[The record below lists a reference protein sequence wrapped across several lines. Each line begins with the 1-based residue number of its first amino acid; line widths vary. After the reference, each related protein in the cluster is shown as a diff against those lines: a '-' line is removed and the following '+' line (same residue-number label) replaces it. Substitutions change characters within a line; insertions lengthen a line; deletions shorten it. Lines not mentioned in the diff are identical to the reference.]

1 MCGWPVRCMS
11 IVLALA
17 FCASA
22 FAGPSNSVALP
33 ATQQPAQRTVKKMCY
48 VVTGTSRIPQPCNRL
63 AAIPTTANHMTIF
76 GHLPETTK

>member
-22 FAGPSNSVALP
+22 FAGPSNDVALP
-33 ATQQPAQRTVKKMCY
+33 ATQRPAQKSIKKMCY
-48 VVTGTSRIPQPCNRL
+48 VMTTTSRTPLPCERL
-63 AAIPTTANHMTIF
+63 AAIPTTASPMTIF
-76 GHLPETTK
+76 GTTTRK